1 MKNSNPHDGHRE
13 RVRKEY
19 LENGFSNATPPHKI
33 LELLLF
39 YGIPR
44 KDTNEIAHK
53 LLDHFGSIS
62 AIFEASP
69 KELMRVEGVGE
80 NAAVLINMLL
90 PLFRIYESSKAVK
103 GKNFH
108 NMDEVCDFLM
118 KKYMGFKKEIFAVTT
133 FNNQG
138 KIIAFD
144 TMNLGDNASVGVSTR
159 SVIEKVI
166 ERNAVSV
173 VISHNHPTGH
183 ALPSKDD
190 ISTTQRIH
198 NVLANMGIR
207 LLDHIIISNEDDDCI
222 SMAQTEDF
230 QYIFK

>member
-1 MKNSNPHDGHRE
+1 MKKSNPHDGHRE

-44 KDTNEIAHK
+44 KDTNEIAHR
-53 LLDHFGSIS
+53 LLDHFGSLS
-62 AIFEASP
+62 AVLEASP
-69 KELMRVEGVGE
+69 NDLMKVEGMGE
-80 NAAVLINMLL
+80 GSAVLINMLL
-90 PLFRIYESSKAVK
+90 PIFRIYESNRVIKN
-103 GKNFH
+103 KNFR
-108 NMDEVCDFLM
+108 NMDDVCDFLM
-118 KKYMGFKKEIFAVTT
+118 KKYMGFRKEIFAVTT
-133 FNNQG
+133 FNNRG
-138 KIIAFD
+138 KFIAFD
-144 TMNLGDNASVGVSTR
+144 TLNSGDNESVGVSAK

-190 ISTTQRIH
+190 ISTTQRIK
-198 NVLANMGIR
+198 NVLASMNIR
-207 LLDHIIISNEDDDCI
+207 LVDHVIISNEDDDCI